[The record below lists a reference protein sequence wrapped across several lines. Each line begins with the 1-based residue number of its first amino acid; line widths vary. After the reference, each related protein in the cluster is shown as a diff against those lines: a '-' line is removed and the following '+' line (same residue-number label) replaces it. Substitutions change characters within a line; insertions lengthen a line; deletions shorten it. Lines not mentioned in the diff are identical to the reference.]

1 MATSM
6 RREVGSYHGNR
17 LEQLVEQVDRLVS
30 LPDVYY
36 RLEALIERPDS
47 SLDDIARLLSTE
59 PDLCARLLRLANSAF
74 YSFPSRIES
83 IGRAVQIIG
92 MRQIRELVLATSIAN
107 AFSQAPLGM
116 IDMRSFWRHSVA
128 TGVMAKCIGLQ
139 AHRRQPE
146 RYYVAGLLHDIG
158 RLAFFLKLP
167 GLMSELL
174 LQREREE
181 TPLFRLEQAA
191 LGFNHADAGGA
202 LLQRWRVPQSIHEPV
217 CHHHEPCCAM
227 EFGEVASAVHLAD
240 VWVNRELQGSGGER
254 FRLRP
259 DPEALDLLDI
269 DEEMLPAV
277 WSRAQDEIT
286 ELARQFLQQ

>member
-1 MATSM
+1 MAISM
-6 RREVGSYHGNR
+6 RTEVGSYQGER
-17 LEQLVEQVDRLVS
+17 LGRLIEQVDRLVS

-47 SLDDIARLLSTE
+47 NLDDIARLLSAE

-74 YSFPSRIES
+74 YSFPVRIES

-107 AFSQAPLGM
+107 AFSRVPLGM
-116 IDMRSFWRHSVA
+116 IDRRGFWRHSVA

-167 GLMSELL
+167 GLMAELL
-174 LQREREE
+174 LRRERTE
-181 TPLFRLEQAA
+181 TPLFLLEQAA
-191 LGFNHADAGGA
+191 LGYNHAEAGAA
-202 LLQRWRVPQSIHEPV
+202 LLRHWRVPESIYEPV
-217 CHHHEPCCAM
+217 GFHHEPGFAD
-227 EFGEVASAVHLAD
+227 EFAEVASAVHLAD

-254 FRLRP
+254 FRLDP

-269 DEEMLPAV
+269 DEKMLPAV

-286 ELARQFLQQ
+286 EVARQFLQQ